1 MSKIFEVISFLE
13 AGSGVGGGALQPQN
27 VSELNS
33 SESEEVLFDFLAIVS
48 PFDLQKSQDVVE
60 LGSTFLGTAG

>member
-13 AGSGVGGGALQPQN
+13 ADSGVGGGALQPQN

-48 PFDLQKSQDVVE
+48 PC
-60 LGSTFLGTAG
+60 